1 MNEVYFENVTGIG
14 DLYLEHIFYEFESEP
29 ILFVCEDKSDK
40 LYLSLCSE
48 IRGRQ
53 KWLLSQ
59 CSVNLLKLLLN
70 EKIDVA
76 SAFRINS
83 EIFIVEMDLKGNEK
97 SYKEIT
103 EDIDELDLPKAG
115 IYVRCEK
122 EEAENY
128 IWKKELNEM
137 LNQSIEISYSEDENI
152 CANREVNYYN
162 VFNEI
167 VVEEKKQI
175 NYVERNSKIKN
186 EKSIIKSET
195 YIENDSKG
203 IQVSNIDS
211 IVDFESYLYAT

>member
-1 MNEVYFENVTGIG
+1 
-14 DLYLEHIFYEFESEP
+14 
-29 ILFVCEDKSDK
+29 
-40 LYLSLCSE
+40 
-48 IRGRQ
+48 
-53 KWLLSQ
+53 
-59 CSVNLLKLLLN
+59 
-70 EKIDVA
+70 
-76 SAFRINS
+76 
-83 EIFIVEMDLKGNEK
+83 
-97 SYKEIT
+97 
-103 EDIDELDLPKAG
+103 
-115 IYVRCEK
+115 
-122 EEAENY
+122 
-128 IWKKELNEM
+128 M

>member
-29 ILFVCEDKSDK
+29 ILCVCEDKSDK

-83 EIFIVEMDLKGNEK
+83 EIL
-97 SYKEIT
+97 
-103 EDIDELDLPKAG
+103 L
-115 IYVRCEK
+115 
-122 EEAENY
+122 
-128 IWKKELNEM
+128 
-137 LNQSIEISYSEDENI
+137 
-152 CANREVNYYN
+152 
-162 VFNEI
+162 
-167 VVEEKKQI
+167 
-175 NYVERNSKIKN
+175 
-186 EKSIIKSET
+186 
-195 YIENDSKG
+195 
-203 IQVSNIDS
+203 
-211 IVDFESYLYAT
+211 